1 MGKYT
6 DRDRDNVRLLQE
18 HKVPRVVIAHVTGVA
33 EGSVWSVGKHGPKAP
48 PRKRKSQGSL
58 DSRHTAKPAPTLG
71 L

>member
-48 PRKRKSQGSL
+48 PRKRKSK
-58 DSRHTAKPAPTLG
+58 AA
-71 L
+71 